1 MMPPQWAR
9 RLVLAPLVPVG
20 FLLVVTSLP
29 LVAIVAAFAS
39 PLLPGRWRPLRLLA
53 LLIVGLAVESAI
65 LLAMFGLWVVSGFGR
80 TLGSPRWQAAHYVL
94 MRWYLAVLIHSA
106 GRLFDLAFDLDV
118 QEARFPGWQQRW
130 QSAETVE
137 PGAAP
142 PGVAAMTDGAGRAED
157 AGAGDAALVD
167 DPQPLLVFSRHAG
180 PGDSLVLVHALL
192 QVGYRPRIVLRSA
205 LQWAPGLDV
214 ALNRLPSVFITPDAP
229 AGRGRAAIAE
239 LAASMEAGD
248 ALVLF
253 PEGRNFTPQRRSR
266 SITKL
271 EAEGEHAAADRAR
284 QMRHVLVPRTGGPL
298 TALAAAPTADV
309 VFVAHTGLEDL
320 SGVADLWRGLP
331 MERHVEVKAWRVP
344 AGEVPQDRPGGES
357 WLFGWWRRIDAWLV
371 ERVGAADLPDAVVDA
386 VRDGDVRPPED

>member
-1 MMPPQWAR
+1 MMPP
-9 RLVLAPLVPVG
+9 RLVRRVILAPLVPIAL
-20 FLLVVTSLP
+20 LLVVTGLP
-29 LVAIVAAFAS
+29 LVAIAAAFAS

-53 LLIVGLAVESAI
+53 LFIVGLAVESAI
-65 LLAMFGLWVVSGFGR
+65 LLAMFGLWVASGFGR
-80 TLGSPRWQAAHYVL
+80 NLGRRRWQAAHYVL
-94 MRWYLAVLIHSA
+94 MRWYLGVLVHAA

-118 QEARFPGWQQRW
+118 QEATFPGWQERW
-130 QSAETVE
+130 QSPEAPE
-137 PGAAP
+137 PGDAPTGGPGTGDDEAGGTAAA
-142 PGVAAMTDGAGRAED
+142 GVA
-157 AGAGDAALVD
+157 
-167 DPQPLLVFSRHAG
+167 PPLLVFSRHAG

-214 ALNRLPSVFITPDAP
+214 ALNRLPSVFIRPDAP
-229 AGRGRAAIAE
+229 AGSGRAAIAE
-239 LAASMEAGD
+239 LAASMEPGD

-266 SITKL
+266 SIAKL
-271 EAEGEHAAADRAR
+271 EEEGEHAAADRAR

-298 TALAAAPTADV
+298 TALAAAPSADV

-344 AGEVPQDRPGGES
+344 ADEVPRDHQGGES
-357 WLFGWWRRIDAWLV
+357 WLFGWWHRVDAWLV
-371 ERVGAADLPDAVVDA
+371 ERVGAPNLPDAVVDA
-386 VRDGDVRPPED
+386 VREGDYPLPEG